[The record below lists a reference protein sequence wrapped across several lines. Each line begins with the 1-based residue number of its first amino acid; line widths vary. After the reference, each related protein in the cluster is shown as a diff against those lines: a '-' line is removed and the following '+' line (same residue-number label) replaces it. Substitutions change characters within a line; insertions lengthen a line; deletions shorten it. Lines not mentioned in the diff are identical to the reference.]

1 MCVAVCVCV
10 CVCVCVFVCVCVC
23 VCVCGGYKLAQNAY
37 LRDIYTF
44 GTTFSIYSMTTK
56 LGKRKRAVRVLLFKI
71 NKFLF
76 YIHCCIHRSS
86 PTQPEHHST

>member
-1 MCVAVCVCV
+1 MLTALIASWVVVHSAGLCVWLCVCV

-44 GTTFSIYSMTTK
+44 GTTFSIYT
-56 LGKRKRAVRVLLFKI
+56 V
-71 NKFLF
+71 
-76 YIHCCIHRSS
+76 
-86 PTQPEHHST
+86 